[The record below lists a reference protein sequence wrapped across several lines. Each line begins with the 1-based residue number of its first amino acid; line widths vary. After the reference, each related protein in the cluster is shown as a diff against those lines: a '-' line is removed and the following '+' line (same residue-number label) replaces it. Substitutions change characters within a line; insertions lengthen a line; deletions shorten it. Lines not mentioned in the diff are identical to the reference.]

1 MALAFIENGTITEYP
16 VTLDQLRHRFP
27 STSFSINSEG
37 ADLSAFGVVTV
48 EPTTEPSVNL
58 TQQKVEEGA
67 PVLADGVW
75 KQVWNVIDLGT
86 EELEEINGRKIAE
99 IRSTRNKMLTASDW
113 TQVPDSPVD
122 TAAWAVY
129 RAELRA
135 VPEQAG
141 FPENVVWPT
150 APAG

>member
-16 VTLDQLRHRFP
+16 VTLTQLRHKFP
-27 STSFSINSEG
+27 STSFSTNSEG

-48 EPTTEPSVNL
+48 EATTQPSVNL

-67 PVLADGVW
+67 PALVDGVW
-75 KQVWNVIDLGT
+75 EQVWNVIDLSA
-86 EELEEINGRKIAE
+86 EELEEIKVSKMAE
-99 IRSTRNKMLTASDW
+99 IRSTRDKRLSASDW
-113 TQVPDSPVD
+113 TQVADAPVD
-122 TAAWAVY
+122 AAAWAAY

-141 FPENVVWPT
+141 FPNDVVWPT
-150 APAG
+150 EPAN